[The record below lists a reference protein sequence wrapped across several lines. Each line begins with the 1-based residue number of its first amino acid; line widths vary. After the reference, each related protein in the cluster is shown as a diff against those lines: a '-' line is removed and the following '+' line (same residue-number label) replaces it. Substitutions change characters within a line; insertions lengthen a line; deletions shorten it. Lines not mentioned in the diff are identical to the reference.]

1 MSIGQWL
8 YDFFT
13 CAMIVYS
20 LLLLFFYLFIAIFS
34 VGETRRYMRK
44 SSFTDYAVLASSE
57 QSPSIS
63 ILAPAYNEG
72 ANIIENVRSLLNIH
86 YNNVELIVIND
97 GSQDDSLQKLI
108 EAYEMEILHFIW
120 LKQY

>member
-1 MSIGQWL
+1 
-8 YDFFT
+8 
-13 CAMIVYS
+13 
-20 LLLLFFYLFIAIFS
+20 
-34 VGETRRYMRK
+34 MRK

-86 YNNVELIVIND
+86 YNHVELIVIND
-97 GSQDDSLQKLI
+97 GSKDDSLQKLI
-108 EAYEMEILHFIW
+108 EAYELEKLPSLC
-120 LKQY
+120 LKRY